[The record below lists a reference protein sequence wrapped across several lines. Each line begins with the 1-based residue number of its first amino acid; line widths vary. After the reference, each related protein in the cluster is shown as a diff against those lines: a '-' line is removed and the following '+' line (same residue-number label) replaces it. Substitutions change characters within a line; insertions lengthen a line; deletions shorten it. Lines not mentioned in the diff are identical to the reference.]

1 MNHSFYLNCD
11 YNPFMCVSFSFLKK
25 KKKARHISMFSLI
38 VSNSCITKTF
48 AIGIFS
54 KKKKEKQN
62 LGEIPEGKSRV
73 FP

>member
-1 MNHSFYLNCD
+1 
-11 YNPFMCVSFSFLKK
+11 
-25 KKKARHISMFSLI
+25 MFSLI
-38 VSNSCITKTF
+38 VSNSCTTKTF
-48 AIGIFS
+48 AIGLFS